1 MGVSGSLGA
10 AVTGFMMFG
19 SFGRVF
25 EGAVVRAGE
34 GKGKEGEDEGLGK
47 SIYDGRQLGRRIK
60 DWDKVGRWVLDC
72 SG

>member
-34 GKGKEGEDEGLGK
+34 GKGREGEDGG
-47 SIYDGRQLGRRIK
+47 
-60 DWDKVGRWVLDC
+60 VGEEYL
-72 SG
+72 